1 LPVTNFAKYQY
12 VTASERGR
20 SLMDFENE
28 SSQERREGM
37 TGFEK

>member
-1 LPVTNFAKYQY
+1 MNFAKYQY

-28 SSQERREGM
+28 PRAHRRGER
-37 TGFEK
+37 EK